1 MTIHA
6 SEFQKRSTATA
17 LVSGP
22 ATRPGAVSSFLS
34 SVSKCLAAFFI
45 SSFVFGPAA
54 ALAEEAQE
62 PTTLQVL
69 ASGQYQGIWRDESGE
84 SNALL
89 VDFNIDGQSIRG
101 KLTVIGVEDY
111 SGDKIRGTIEQNE
124 DGTLTVEFQT
134 RDRFWKSKAIFDGQL
149 LVGTYIYEFN
159 RRGSNHLLKGE
170 WAAQRAGD

>member
-1 MTIHA
+1 MNIHA
-6 SEFQKRSTATA
+6 SELQIRSTATA
-17 LVSGP
+17 LVGGS
-22 ATRPGAVSSFLS
+22 AIRPGAVSSIKS
-34 SVSKCLAAFFI
+34 IVRTVLAAFCI

-54 ALAEEAQE
+54 AMAEEAQE

-69 ASGQYQGIWRDESGE
+69 ASGQYQGVWRDQNGE

-89 VDFNIDGQSIRG
+89 VDFNIKGARIRG
-101 KLTVIGVEDY
+101 KLVVIGVEDY
-111 SGDKIRGTIEQNE
+111 SGDKIRGSIEQNE
-124 DGTLTVEFQT
+124 DGTLTVEFET